1 MAHQKIYQDFLGV
14 WELEPDTCI
23 YQQSEPPRAGHYII
37 SEVREG
43 LNFQMSW
50 TDASGE
56 EQTHSFT
63 GVPDGDARPFA
74 GGELADSLS
83 VSAPSVTE
91 LNTAAY
97 FKDRE
102 LMSVKRVLLPGG
114 THMEVLQAVHL
125 PDGTTPTN
133 IARYCRRLHS

>member
-1 MAHQKIYQDFLGV
+1 
-14 WELEPDTCI
+14 
-23 YQQSEPPRAGHYII
+23 
-37 SEVREG
+37 
-43 LNFQMSW
+43 MSW